1 MPIYSFECR
10 DCGRKGD
17 VHRKVADRGN
27 PVECPCG
34 KEMNRVPERF
44 TADTFEPYY
53 DEGLGSDVY
62 SARDRKAIMNQLG
75 VVEAADQVG
84 GARIFDEKNPNLI
97 KKQPP
102 IGKRK
107 KMPKAFDDA
116 VIEVSDAEGR
126 TVSREISGEIPG
138 YD

>member
-27 PVECPCG
+27 PVKCPCG

-75 VVEAADQVG
+75 VVEAGDQVG

>member
-27 PVECPCG
+27 PVKSPCG

-75 VVEAADQVG
+75 VVEAGDQVG
-84 GARIFDEKNPNLI
+84 GSRIFDEKNPNLI

>member
-75 VVEAADQVG
+75 VVE
-84 GARIFDEKNPNLI
+84 
-97 KKQPP
+97 
-102 IGKRK
+102 
-107 KMPKAFDDA
+107 DA

>member
-1 MPIYSFECR
+1 MPVYSFECL
-10 DCGRKGD
+10 DCGKKND
-17 VHRKVADRGN
+17 VYRKVDDRGN

-34 KEMNRVPERF
+34 KRMNRVPERF

-62 SARDRKAIMNQLG
+62 SARDKKAIMNQLG
-75 VVEAADQVG
+75 VVEAGDQVG
-84 GARIFDEKNPNLI
+84 GSRIFDDKNPNLI

-107 KMPKAFDDA
+107 KMPKPFDDA
-116 VIEVSDAEGR
+116 GIEVSDAEGR